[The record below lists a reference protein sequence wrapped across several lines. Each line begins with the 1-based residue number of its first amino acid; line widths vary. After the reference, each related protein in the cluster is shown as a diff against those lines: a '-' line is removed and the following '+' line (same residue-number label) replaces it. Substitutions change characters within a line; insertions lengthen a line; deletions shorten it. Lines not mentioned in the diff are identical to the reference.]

1 MRERASQ
8 RRGQASRGTSRALIG
23 AWGLVVISATG
34 AAGQASE
41 TVKRYAVPELVKAMA
56 PAVVYIG
63 NVNARGEETAFGSG
77 FVVDPSG
84 VIVTNYHVIQGASD
98 LLVKMKDGE
107 IYDRVDVLE
116 YDTRRDLVVI
126 KIRAFKPLPT
136 LALADREVEVGEDAV
151 AIGNPKGLEHTV
163 SAGIISA
170 YRQAEGYRL
179 IQISVPISP
188 GSSGGPLFSLEG
200 KVIGITSA
208 GVMAD
213 GAQNLNFAV
222 PVDYVRPL
230 LDTKATPVPVAEFTR
245 KMHATAGPQA
255 RGTASRDGGSR
266 GRSDELIGVWTVAH
280 DHGDVFTTFCLG
292 KLYLTADVLG
302 YINDSNVHVW
312 EVPIS
317 AVKEAAKNA
326 AYGADKNAFHIRLTT
341 NTNYNFVAINDQL
354 QYTYPDPI
362 LIAITKVLQDAR

>member
-1 MRERASQ
+1 MRGVSLRVLLALGFVGAAAAATS
-8 RRGQASRGTSRALIG
+8 GQAPD
-23 AWGLVVISATG
+23 
-34 AAGQASE
+34 QAR
-41 TVKRYAVPELVKAMA
+41 RYTVPELVKAMS

-63 NVNARGEETAFGSG
+63 NVDASGEEATFGSG

-84 VIVTNYHVIQGASD
+84 VIVTNYHVIEGASA
-98 LLVKMKDGE
+98 LRVKMKDGE

-116 YDTRRDLVVI
+116 YDTRRDLAVI

-136 LALADREVEVGEDAV
+136 LALAEGEVEVGEEAV

-170 YRQAEGYRL
+170 FRQAEGYRL
-179 IQISVPISP
+179 VQISVPISP
-188 GSSGGPLFSLEG
+188 GSSGGPLFNLEG
-200 KVIGITSA
+200 RVIGITSA
-208 GVMAD
+208 GVMAE

-222 PVDYVRPL
+222 PVAYVRPL
-230 LDTKATPVPVAEFTR
+230 LDTKATPMSVAEFTR
-245 KMHATAGPQA
+245 KMSAEAPRAASGAT
-255 RGTASRDGGSR
+255 GS
-266 GRSDELIGVWTVAH
+266 GRSEARSGELLGVWTVAH

-292 KLYLTADVLG
+292 KLYLTAEVIG
-302 YINDSNVHVW
+302 FTNDSNVHVW

-326 AYGADKNAFHIRLTT
+326 AYGADMQAFHIRLTT
-341 NTNYNFVAINDQL
+341 NTNYNLVAINDQL

-362 LIAITKVLQDAR
+362 LFAIAKVQQSAR